1 MAKNLGHAQKCV
13 ETTRFAVRR
22 ESILMA
28 ATGKKVAEKANASK
42 HLQVITYPGNLMG
55 FKVFS
60 MQRYESELFST
71 RK

>member
-1 MAKNLGHAQKCV
+1 MAKNLGHAQMCV

-42 HLQVITYPGNLMG
+42 HLQVICNNISSKSNGINSIQHT
-55 FKVFS
+55 KI
-60 MQRYESELFST
+60 
-71 RK
+71 